1 MNKKLLLTAA
11 LIALFSSPCEA
22 QWFGSRPKET
32 SGPAAES
39 VSVPATEPAQET
51 FGEENTLQT
60 EKLAEPAPVAPT
72 PEDIVNT
79 KKPLM
84 KSIQITTVNATPQ
97 EREKLVDAISTLDK
111 IQARR
116 QNRNLSPESQIKAE
130 TPHINAKD
138 RREVQKFLNEKYVAP
153 IGNFSENQE

>member
-1 MNKKLLLTAA
+1 MRKNLFITATLIVLLPAV
-11 LIALFSSPCEA
+11 CQA
-22 QWFGSRPKET
+22 QWFGSRPKDT

-39 VSVPATEPAQET
+39 VSVPAAEAVQQTS
-51 FGEENTLQT
+51 EEANTPQT

-97 EREKLVDAISTLDK
+97 EREKLIDAISTLDK

-116 QNRNLSPESQIKAE
+116 QNRNASPENQIKAE
-130 TPHINAKD
+130 TPQINAKD